1 MRSMEAYPRAA
12 MERAM
17 KVQDVMLQAMAKKI
31 TWWQAAEILGI
42 SDRHMRRWRERYVEE
57 GYNGLFDRR
66 RGKPS
71 RRRVPVA
78 TVEKVFAL
86 YREKY
91 FDLNVQ
97 HFHEKLQAE
106 HGIELSYTWV
116 KQALQGAGL
125 VARGRKRGVHRKRR
139 ERRPLPGMLL
149 HIDGSRHQ
157 WFQDERWYDLIVIL
171 DDATSEIYYAQL
183 VEEESTATVMAGL
196 REVIERKG
204 VFCALYSDRGS
215 HFWLTPKVGG
225 KVDYHRRTQVGRAL
239 HELGVQMIPAYS
251 PQARGR
257 SERNFGTWQ
266 GRLPQ
271 ELRLRQLG
279 TLEAANRFLREDYI
293 AEFNRRF
300 QVAPRQRGNAFVPC
314 RSRDLERIFSLQFER
329 SVNRDNT
336 VSFQNL
342 SLQIERVRWR
352 ATLAG
357 CQVVVH
363 QHLDGTLSLTHGP
376 HCWAARRRRSTL
388 AAQSF
393 YRAEQGK
400 GNSPL
405 PLQPHPQNQPN
416 PSGEGTTLKPDIS
429 LATKTGHFNLLPT
442 AIIEK
447 SRCLFPECWSGATAR
462 ALHVLYGTLPANE
475 VRLTPDLHRA
485 DISHSAL

>member
-1 MRSMEAYPRAA
+1 MDYYPKAA

-42 SDRHMRRWRERYVEE
+42 SDRHMRRWREGYEEE
-57 GYNGLFDRR
+57 GYNGLLDRR

-71 RRRVPVA
+71 RRRVPLA
-78 TVEKVFAL
+78 RVEKVFAL

-106 HGIELSYTWV
+106 HGIELSYSWV

-183 VEEESTATVMAGL
+183 VEEESTQTVMAGL
-196 REVIERKG
+196 KEVIERKG

-239 HELGVQMIPAYS
+239 HELGIQMIPAYS
-251 PQARGR
+251 PEARGR
-257 SERNFGTWQ
+257 SERSFGTWQ

-271 ELRLRQLG
+271 ELRLHEIG
-279 TLEAANRFLREDYI
+279 TLELANQFLREHYI
-293 AEFNRRF
+293 AEFNQRF
-300 QVAPRQRGNAFVPC
+300 QVAAEQRGSAFLPC
-314 RSRDLERIFSLQFER
+314 RSRDLERTFSLQFER
-329 SVNRDNT
+329 TVNRDNT

-342 SLQIERVRWR
+342 SLQIQRVRWR

-376 HCWAARRRRSTL
+376 HCLGRYTALGTALETTKMPAREAVEKPLRGKVIKPTFP
-388 AAQSF
+388 QSL
-393 YRAEQGK
+393 EI
-400 GNSPL
+400 
-405 PLQPHPQNQPN
+405 PQTPRD
-416 PSGEGTTLKPDIS
+416 S
-429 LATKTGHFNLLPT
+429 HFPT
-442 AIIEK
+442 A
-447 SRCLFPECWSGATAR
+447 PTA
-462 ALHVLYGTLPANE
+462 AVG
-475 VRLTPDLHRA
+475 
-485 DISHSAL
+485 

>member
-1 MRSMEAYPRAA
+1 MPSMICYLKAA
-12 MERAM
+12 VERAM
-17 KVQDVMLQAMAKKI
+17 KVQEVILRAMAKKV
-31 TWWQAAEILGI
+31 TWWQAAEIIGI
-42 SDRHMRRWRERYVEE
+42 SDRQMRRWRERYEKF
-57 GYNGLFDRR
+57 GYDGLFDRR
-66 RGKPS
+66 QGKPS
-71 RRRVPVA
+71 PKRVPVA
-78 TVEKVFAL
+78 QVEQVLGL
-86 YREKY
+86 YRDRY
-91 FDLNVQ
+91 FDLNVR
-97 HFHEKLQAE
+97 HFHEKLQSTHA
-106 HGIELSYTWV
+106 IELSYTWV
-116 KQALQGAGL
+116 KLALQGAGL
-125 VARGRKRGVHRKRR
+125 VTRGRKRGVHRKRR
-139 ERRPLPGMLL
+139 PRRPLPGMLL
-149 HIDGSRHQ
+149 HIDGSHHR

-183 VEEESTATVMAGL
+183 VEEESTVTVMAGL

-257 SERNFGTWQ
+257 SERNFSTWQ

-279 TLEAANRFLREDYI
+279 TLEAANRFLREEYI

-300 QVAPRQRGNAFVPC
+300 QVASRQRGNAFVPC
-314 RSRDLERIFSLQFER
+314 RNRDLERIFSVQFER

-376 HCWAARRRRSTL
+376 HCLGRYTAQGTALTTTEMPARRAVEKTRG
-388 AAQSF
+388 
-393 YRAEQGK
+393 GK
-400 GNSPL
+400 VIKPTFPPRL
-405 PLQPHPQNQPN
+405 EIPQTPRD
-416 PSGEGTTLKPDIS
+416 S
-429 LATKTGHFNLLPT
+429 HFPT
-442 AIIEK
+442 A
-447 SRCLFPECWSGATAR
+447 PTA
-462 ALHVLYGTLPANE
+462 AG
-475 VRLTPDLHRA
+475 
-485 DISHSAL
+485 